1 LRPAAASRSTGN
13 VNFRPHKGPAAEAFA
28 AGIWNEYQEI
38 DMIGNIARWGTN
50 ALLIGMAMTTYAVF
64 VLAK

>member
-1 LRPAAASRSTGN
+1 M
-13 VNFRPHKGPAAEAFA
+13 KGTAAEAFA

-38 DMIGNIARWGTN
+38 DMIGNVARWGTN
-50 ALLIGMAMTTYAVF
+50 ALLFGMAIMTYAVF

>member
-1 LRPAAASRSTGN
+1 MPQLPAELEMLTCA
-13 VNFRPHKGPAAEAFA
+13 PIKGPAAEAFA

-38 DMIGNIARWGTN
+38 DMVGNIARWGTN

-64 VLAK
+64 VLAE

>member
-1 LRPAAASRSTGN
+1 L
-13 VNFRPHKGPAAEAFA
+13 RPHKGTCPEAFA

>member
-1 LRPAAASRSTGN
+1 MLLCVPIDGTCRR
-13 VNFRPHKGPAAEAFA
+13 VLV
-28 AGIWNEYQEI
+28 AGLWIETQEI

-50 ALLIGMAMTTYAVF
+50 ALLIGMAIMTYAVF

>member
-1 LRPAAASRSTGN
+1 M
-13 VNFRPHKGPAAEAFA
+13 RPHREICRRAFA
-28 AGIWNEYQEI
+28 AGIWIEYQEI

-50 ALLIGMAMTTYAVF
+50 ALLIGMAMMTYAVF

>member
-1 LRPAAASRSTGN
+1 M
-13 VNFRPHKGPAAEAFA
+13 KGAAAEAFA
-28 AGIWNEYQEI
+28 AGIWNKYQEI
-38 DMIGNIARWGTN
+38 DMVGNIARWGTN

>member
-1 LRPAAASRSTGN
+1 MLTCAPIKRS
-13 VNFRPHKGPAAEAFA
+13 AAEAFA

-38 DMIGNIARWGTN
+38 DMIGNIARWGTS

>member
-1 LRPAAASRSTGN
+1 MLLCAPINGS
-13 VNFRPHKGPAAEAFA
+13 AAEAVA

>member
-1 LRPAAASRSTGN
+1 MLTCAPTKKDLPQRILLR
-13 VNFRPHKGPAAEAFA
+13 
-28 AGIWNEYQEI
+28 EYGKSIKEI

-50 ALLIGMAMTTYAVF
+50 TLLIGMAITTYAVF

>member
-1 LRPAAASRSTGN
+1 L
-13 VNFRPHKGPAAEAFA
+13 RPHKGPAAEAFA

>member
-1 LRPAAASRSTGN
+1 LRPDRKDLPQR
-13 VNFRPHKGPAAEAFA
+13 FFA

-50 ALLIGMAMTTYAVF
+50 ALLLGMAITTYAVF

>member
-1 LRPAAASRSTGN
+1 MLTCAPI
-13 VNFRPHKGPAAEAFA
+13 KGPAAEAFA

-38 DMIGNIARWGTN
+38 DMIGNIDRWGTN
-50 ALLIGMAMTTYAVF
+50 VLLFSMAIMTYAVF

>member
-1 LRPAAASRSTGN
+1 LLRAS
-13 VNFRPHKGPAAEAFA
+13 
-28 AGIWNEYQEI
+28 GIEYQEI

-50 ALLIGMAMTTYAVF
+50 VLLVGMAIVTYAVF

>member
-1 LRPAAASRSTGN
+1 MLACAPIE
-13 VNFRPHKGPAAEAFA
+13 GPAAEVFA
-28 AGIWNEYQEI
+28 AGLWNGFQEI

-50 ALLIGMAMTTYAVF
+50 ALLIGLAIMTYAVF

>member
-1 LRPAAASRSTGN
+1 MLTCAPI
-13 VNFRPHKGPAAEAFA
+13 KGPAAEAFA

-38 DMIGNIARWGTN
+38 DMIGNIARWGTS